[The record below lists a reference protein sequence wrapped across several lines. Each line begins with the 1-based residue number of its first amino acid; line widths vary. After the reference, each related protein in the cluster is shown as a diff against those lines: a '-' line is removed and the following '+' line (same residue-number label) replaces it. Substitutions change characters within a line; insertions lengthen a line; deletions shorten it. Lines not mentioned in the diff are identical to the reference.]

1 MPGMRLLVTLAI
13 AVALLAGGA
22 DAATT
27 ATTSTGDTVTVNG
40 TGTVTAV
47 PDQAEFDFTVQ
58 TKATTAAA
66 ALSRNGTDTKAV
78 IAAVEGTG
86 VPDANIQTTDVSLDP
101 VMSND
106 GTSIVGYTASDSI
119 AVTKLSIAKAGSVVD
134 AAVGAGA
141 NSVSG
146 PSLTLSSQDAL
157 YNDALKA
164 AVAQAR
170 TKAQALADAAGRTL
184 GDVVSIVEGGGQVP
198 LPFAVGAAAPK
209 AGTPIQPGTEDVQ
222 ATVTVTYALN

>member
-1 MPGMRLLVTLAI
+1 MRGMRLLVAIAI

-27 ATTSTGDTVTVNG
+27 AGTTTDSVTVSG
-40 TGTVTAV
+40 TGTITAV
-47 PDQAEFDFTVQ
+47 PDQAEFDFSVLTNA
-58 TKATTAAA
+58 ATATAA
-66 ALSRNGTDTKAV
+66 LGRNGTDTKAV
-78 IAAVEGTG
+78 ISAVEGTG
-86 VPDANIQTTDVSLDP
+86 VAEANIQTSQVSLNP

-106 GTSIVGYTASDSI
+106 GTSITGYSASDTIS
-119 AVTKLSIAKAGSVVD
+119 VTKLAIAKAGAVVD

-141 NSVSG
+141 NGVSG
-146 PSLTLSSQDAL
+146 PSLSVSSQDAL

-164 AVAQAR
+164 AVAQAK

-184 GDVVSIVEGGGQVP
+184 GAVTTIVEGGGSSP
-198 LPFAVGAAAPK
+198 LPFAVGAAAKGSTPIE
-209 AGTPIQPGTEDVQ
+209 AGTQQIQ